1 MVKVKLSLM
10 RHFVFV
16 AIFMLYSQTNLIA
29 DEKLKNFDL
38 LIFANKGEGCE
49 RYPYKFLKDLSGK
62 EKIIQT
68 DKNKPIHVGIESL
81 ISKTYDLTEK
91 TFEKRINRVQIFSEM
106 FGRDVSKDF
115 EIIIHKSLEEFN
127 FSKLKFGGYS
137 YSAIRCDSSY
147 QNYQLTTLLRLDLNL
162 RRYKSYDG
170 QSIIKSKLAN
180 NQLVLLKII
189 PASEWI
195 NKLKLKVEN
204 EFVDVRR
211 SIKLLEENPDS
222 IAALVK
228 YLPGEDYRQIKS
240 ITNQSSRDNKLQ
252 GPCIVRATNQTDITL
267 KNGYRSSNEILNR
280 FGLSK
285 KVNYKFQA
293 ESLEALWQKIQ
304 TNECNVSF
312 LTSDEFKKIKK
323 VVEADT
329 KYHYRVELGLD
340 KEKAYLSSI
349 QSKGYK
355 DLSEF
360 EFAQKFSPNL
370 NPNQIKRLK
379 MYNVNNFDEIQNII
393 KKINNL
399 NYDTTQSPNI
409 GTIFQFLSD
418 EEAGKKVNLSATE
431 YKNKRIE
438 EAKILREQQRIRQAQ
453 IDAKRSRKSFVLRV
467 VCMGNS
473 NSAGIYLRN
482 IIQMYSSNTHVSAIS
497 SAITSYP
504 GCLLPRTPTPISG
517 SRLTEY
523 YRSGRFVGVRTKT
536 DINGQY
542 IFGMLIASD
551 WD

>member
-1 MVKVKLSLM
+1 M

-16 AIFMLYSQTNLIA
+16 VIFTLFSPTNLIA
-29 DEKLKNFDL
+29 NEKLKNFDL

-81 ISKTYDLTEK
+81 ISKRYDLTEK
-91 TFEKRINRVQIFSEM
+91 TFEKRVNRVQIFSDI

-115 EIIIHKSLEEFN
+115 EILIQKSLEEFN

-137 YSAIRCDSSY
+137 YSSISCDSSY

-162 RRYKSYDG
+162 RKYKSYDG
-170 QSIIKSKLAN
+170 SSIIKSKLAN
-180 NQLVLLKII
+180 NQLVLLKTI

-204 EFVDVRR
+204 EFTDVRR
-211 SIKLLEENPDS
+211 SIKLLEENPES

-228 YLPGEDYRQIKS
+228 YLPGEDYRQIKYKK
-240 ITNQSSRDNKLQ
+240 NQSSRDNKFN
-252 GPCIVRATNQTDITL
+252 GPCIVKAKSEIEIVL
-267 KNGYRSSNEILNR
+267 KNGYRISNEIINR

-285 KVNYKFQA
+285 KNNFKFQA

-312 LTSDEFKKIKK
+312 ITSDEFKKIKK

-329 KYHYRVELGLD
+329 KYHYRVELGFD
-340 KEKAYLSSI
+340 KQKTYLSSA
-349 QSKGYK
+349 QFMGYK

-360 EFAQKFSPNL
+360 EFAVKFSPNL

-379 MYNVNNFDEIQNII
+379 MYNINNFEEVQ
-393 KKINNL
+393 KVVQKINSI
-399 NYDTTQSPNI
+399 NYDKIESPNI
-409 GTIFQFLSD
+409 KTIFQFLSD

-431 YKNKRIE
+431 YKKKRIK
-438 EAKILREQQRIRQAQ
+438 EAKIRREQQKIRQAQ

-517 SRLTEY
+517 SKLTEY

-536 DINGQY
+536 AINGQY

>member
-1 MVKVKLSLM
+1 M

-16 AIFMLYSQTNLIA
+16 VIFTLFSPTNLIA
-29 DEKLKNFDL
+29 NEKLKNFDL

-81 ISKTYDLTEK
+81 ISKRYDLTEK
-91 TFEKRINRVQIFSEM
+91 TFEKRVNRVQIFSDI

-115 EIIIHKSLEEFN
+115 EILIQKSLEEFN

-137 YSAIRCDSSY
+137 YSSISCDSSY

-162 RRYKSYDG
+162 RKYKSYDG
-170 QSIIKSKLAN
+170 SSIIKSKLAN
-180 NQLVLLKII
+180 NQLVLLKTI

-204 EFVDVRR
+204 EFTDVRR
-211 SIKLLEENPDS
+211 SIKLLEENPES

-228 YLPGEDYRQIKS
+228 YLPGEDYRQIKYKK
-240 ITNQSSRDNKLQ
+240 NQSSRDNKFN
-252 GPCIVRATNQTDITL
+252 GPCIVKAKSEIEIVL
-267 KNGYRSSNEILNR
+267 KNGYRISNEIINR

-285 KVNYKFQA
+285 KNNFKFQT

-312 LTSDEFKKIKK
+312 ITSDEFKKIKK
-323 VVEADT
+323 VIEADT
-329 KYHYRVELGLD
+329 KYHYRVELGFD
-340 KEKAYLSSI
+340 KQKTYLSSA
-349 QSKGYK
+349 QFMGYK

-379 MYNVNNFDEIQNII
+379 MYNINNFEEVQ
-393 KKINNL
+393 KVVQKINSI
-399 NYDTTQSPNI
+399 NYDKIESPNI
-409 GTIFQFLSD
+409 KTIFQFLSD

-431 YKNKRIE
+431 YKKKRIK
-438 EAKILREQQRIRQAQ
+438 EAKIRREQQKIRQAQ
-453 IDAKRSRKSFVLRV
+453 IDAKRSRKNFVLRV
-467 VCMGNS
+467 VCMGN
-473 NSAGIYLRN
+473 NSAGSYLRN

-517 SRLTEY
+517 SKLTEY

-542 IFGMLIASD
+542 IFGMLVASD

>member
-1 MVKVKLSLM
+1 M
-10 RHFVFV
+10 RFI
-16 AIFMLYSQTNLIA
+16 AIFSLIFLLFSHTNLIA
-29 DEKLKNFDL
+29 NEKLQDLDL
-38 LIFANKGEGCE
+38 LIFANKGCK
-49 RYPYKFLKDLSGK
+49 YNPYKFLKDLNG
-62 EKIIQT
+62 EDKIIQT
-68 DKNKPIHVGIESL
+68 DASRAIHVGIDSL
-81 ISKTYDLTEK
+81 ARDRFDLTNRYGEK
-91 TFEKRINRVQIFSEM
+91 TVNRVKIFSEM
-106 FGRDVSKDF
+106 FGRDVSEDF
-115 EIIIHKSLEEFN
+115 KIIIQKSLEEFK
-127 FSKLKFGGYS
+127 FKKLKFDTFS
-137 YSAIRCDSSY
+137 MIRFNCGSTTTDRYHLS
-147 QNYQLTTLLRLDLNL
+147 TLLRVDLNL
-162 RRYKSYDG
+162 KRFKLSDG
-170 QSIIKSKLAN
+170 SSVIKRKLAN
-180 NQLVLLKII
+180 NQLVLLKTI
-189 PASEWI
+189 PASEWV

-211 SIKLLEENPDS
+211 SIKLLEENPES

-228 YLPGEDYRQIKS
+228 YLPGEDYRQIKYKK
-240 ITNQSSRDNKLQ
+240 NQSSRDNKFN
-252 GPCIVRATNQTDITL
+252 GPCIVKAKSEIEIVL
-267 KNGYRSSNEILNR
+267 KNGYRISNEIINR

-285 KVNYKFQA
+285 KNNFKFQT

-329 KYHYRVELGLD
+329 KYHYRVELGFD
-340 KEKAYLSSI
+340 KQKTYLSSA
-349 QSKGYK
+349 QFMGYK

-379 MYNVNNFDEIQNII
+379 MYNINNFEEVQ
-393 KKINNL
+393 KVVQKINSI
-399 NYDTTQSPNI
+399 NYDKIESPNI
-409 GTIFQFLSD
+409 KTIFQFLSD

-431 YKNKRIE
+431 YKKKRIK
-438 EAKILREQQRIRQAQ
+438 EAKIRREQQKIRQAQ

-517 SRLTEY
+517 SKLTEY

-536 DINGQY
+536 AINGQY
-542 IFGMLIASD
+542 IFGMLVASD

>member
-1 MVKVKLSLM
+1 M

-16 AIFMLYSQTNLIA
+16 VIFTLFSPTNLIA
-29 DEKLKNFDL
+29 NEKLKNFDL

-81 ISKTYDLTEK
+81 ISKRYDLTEK
-91 TFEKRINRVQIFSEM
+91 TFEKRVNRVQIFSDI

-115 EIIIHKSLEEFN
+115 EILIQKSLEEFN

-137 YSAIRCDSSY
+137 YSSISCDSSY
-147 QNYQLTTLLRLDLNL
+147 QNYQLTALLRLDLNL
-162 RRYKSYDG
+162 RKYKYSDG
-170 QSIIKSKLAN
+170 SSIIKSKLAN
-180 NQLVLLKII
+180 NQLVLLKTI

-204 EFVDVRR
+204 EFTDVRR
-211 SIKLLEENPDS
+211 SIKLLEENPES

-228 YLPGEDYRQIKS
+228 YLPGEDYRQIKYKK
-240 ITNQSSRDNKLQ
+240 NQSSRDNKFN
-252 GPCIVRATNQTDITL
+252 GPCIVKAKSEIEIVL
-267 KNGYRSSNEILNR
+267 KNGYRISNEIINR

-285 KVNYKFQA
+285 KNNFKFQA

-312 LTSDEFKKIKK
+312 ITSDEFKKIKK

-329 KYHYRVELGLD
+329 KYHYRVELGFD
-340 KEKAYLSSI
+340 KQKTYLSSA
-349 QSKGYK
+349 QFMGYK

-360 EFAQKFSPNL
+360 EFAVKFSPNL

-379 MYNVNNFDEIQNII
+379 MYNINNFEEVQ
-393 KKINNL
+393 KVVQKINSI
-399 NYDTTQSPNI
+399 NYDKIESPNI
-409 GTIFQFLSD
+409 KTIFQFLSD

-431 YKNKRIE
+431 YKKKRIK
-438 EAKILREQQRIRQAQ
+438 EAKIRREQQKIRQAQ

-517 SRLTEY
+517 SKLTEY

-536 DINGQY
+536 AINGQY

>member
-1 MVKVKLSLM
+1 MKVKISLM

-16 AIFMLYSQTNLIA
+16 VIFTLFSHTNLIA
-29 DEKLKNFDL
+29 NEKLQDLDL
-38 LIFANKGEGCE
+38 LIFANKGCK
-49 RYPYKFLKDLSGK
+49 YNPYKFLKDLNG
-62 EKIIQT
+62 EDKIIQT
-68 DKNKPIHVGIESL
+68 DASRSIYVGIDSL
-81 ISKTYDLTEK
+81 ANKNFNLTNKYGEK
-91 TFEKRINRVQIFSEM
+91 KVNRVKIFSEM
-106 FGRDVSKDF
+106 FGRDVSEDF
-115 EIIIHKSLEEFN
+115 EIIIQKSLEEFK
-127 FSKLKFGGYS
+127 FRKLKF
-137 YSAIRCDSSY
+137 DSSSGIRFFCGS
-147 QNYQLTTLLRLDLNL
+147 TTIDRYHLSALLRVDLNL
-162 RRYKSYDG
+162 KRFKLLDG
-170 QSIIKSKLAN
+170 SSEIKRKLAD
-180 NQLVLLKII
+180 NQLVLLKTI
-189 PASEWI
+189 PASEWV

-211 SIKLLEENPDS
+211 SIKLLEEKPDS

-228 YLPGEDYRQIKS
+228 YLPGEDYRQIKYKR
-240 ITNQSSRDNKLQ
+240 NQSSGDNKLH

-267 KNGYRSSNEILNR
+267 KNGYRNSNEILNR

-285 KVNYKFQA
+285 NERKYKLQA
-293 ESLEALWQKIQ
+293 ESLEVLWQKIQ

>member
-1 MVKVKLSLM
+1 M

-16 AIFMLYSQTNLIA
+16 VIFTLFSHTNLIA
-29 DEKLKNFDL
+29 NEKLQDLDL
-38 LIFANKGEGCE
+38 LIFANKGCK
-49 RYPYKFLKDLSGK
+49 YNPYKFLKDLNG
-62 EKIIQT
+62 EDKIIQT
-68 DKNKPIHVGIESL
+68 DASRSIYVGIDSL
-81 ISKTYDLTEK
+81 ANKNFNLTNKYGEK
-91 TFEKRINRVQIFSEM
+91 KVNRVKIFSEM
-106 FGRDVSKDF
+106 FGRDVSEDF
-115 EIIIHKSLEEFN
+115 EIIIQKSLEEFK
-127 FSKLKFGGYS
+127 FRKLKF
-137 YSAIRCDSSY
+137 DSSSGIRFFCGS
-147 QNYQLTTLLRLDLNL
+147 TTIDRYHLSALLRVDLNL
-162 RRYKSYDG
+162 KRFKLLDG
-170 QSIIKSKLAN
+170 SSEIKRKLAD
-180 NQLVLLKII
+180 NQLVLLKTI
-189 PASEWI
+189 PASEWV

-211 SIKLLEENPDS
+211 SIKLLEEKPDS

-228 YLPGEDYRQIKS
+228 YLPGEDYRQIKYKR
-240 ITNQSSRDNKLQ
+240 NQSSGDNKLH

-267 KNGYRSSNEILNR
+267 KNGYRNSNEILNR

-285 KVNYKFQA
+285 NERKYKLQA
-293 ESLEALWQKIQ
+293 ESLEVLWQKIQ

>member
-1 MVKVKLSLM
+1 MKVKISLM

-16 AIFMLYSQTNLIA
+16 VIFTLFSHTNLIA
-29 DEKLKNFDL
+29 NEKLQDLDL
-38 LIFANKGEGCE
+38 LIFANKGCK
-49 RYPYKFLKDLSGK
+49 YNPYKFLKDLNG
-62 EKIIQT
+62 EDKIIQT
-68 DKNKPIHVGIESL
+68 DASRSIYVGIDSL
-81 ISKTYDLTEK
+81 ANKNFNLTNKYGEK
-91 TFEKRINRVQIFSEM
+91 KVNRVKIFSEM
-106 FGRDVSKDF
+106 FGRDVSEDF
-115 EIIIHKSLEEFN
+115 EIIIQKSLEEFK
-127 FSKLKFGGYS
+127 FKKLKFDS
-137 YSAIRCDSSY
+137 FSMIRFYCGSTSTDRYHLS
-147 QNYQLTTLLRLDLNL
+147 TLLRVDLNL
-162 RRYKSYDG
+162 KRFKLLDG
-170 QSIIKSKLAN
+170 SSEIKRKLAD
-180 NQLVLLKII
+180 NQLVLLKTI
-189 PASEWI
+189 PASEWV

-211 SIKLLEENPDS
+211 SIKLLEEKPDS

-228 YLPGEDYRQIKS
+228 YLPGEDYRQIKYKR
-240 ITNQSSRDNKLQ
+240 NQSSGDNKLH

-267 KNGYRSSNEILNR
+267 KNGYRNSNEILNR

-285 KVNYKFQA
+285 NERKYKLQA
-293 ESLEALWQKIQ
+293 ESLEVLWQKIQ

>member
-1 MVKVKLSLM
+1 M
-10 RHFVFV
+10 RFI
-16 AIFMLYSQTNLIA
+16 AIFSLIFLLFSHTNLIA
-29 DEKLKNFDL
+29 NEKLQDLDL
-38 LIFANKGEGCE
+38 LIFANKGCK
-49 RYPYKFLKDLSGK
+49 YNPYKFLKDLNG
-62 EKIIQT
+62 EDKIIQT
-68 DKNKPIHVGIESL
+68 DASRAIHVGIDSL
-81 ISKTYDLTEK
+81 ARDRFDLTNRYGEK
-91 TFEKRINRVQIFSEM
+91 TVNRVKIFSEM
-106 FGRDVSKDF
+106 FGRDVSEDF
-115 EIIIHKSLEEFN
+115 KIIIQKSLEEFK
-127 FSKLKFGGYS
+127 FKKLKFDTFS
-137 YSAIRCDSSY
+137 MIRFNCGSTTTDRYHLS
-147 QNYQLTTLLRLDLNL
+147 TLLRVDLNL
-162 RRYKSYDG
+162 KRFKLSDG
-170 QSIIKSKLAN
+170 SSVIKRKLAN
-180 NQLVLLKII
+180 NQLVLLKTI
-189 PASEWI
+189 PASEWV

-204 EFVDVRR
+204 EFTDVRR
-211 SIKLLEENPDS
+211 SIKLLEENPES

-228 YLPGEDYRQIKS
+228 YLPGEDYRQIKYKK
-240 ITNQSSRDNKLQ
+240 NQSSRDNKFN
-252 GPCIVRATNQTDITL
+252 GPCIVKAKSEIEIVL
-267 KNGYRSSNEILNR
+267 KNGYRISNEIINR

-285 KVNYKFQA
+285 KNNFKFQT

-312 LTSDEFKKIKK
+312 ITSDEFKKIKK
-323 VVEADT
+323 VIEADT
-329 KYHYRVELGLD
+329 KYHYRVELGFD
-340 KEKAYLSSI
+340 KQKTYLSSA
-349 QSKGYK
+349 QFMGYK

-379 MYNVNNFDEIQNII
+379 MYNINNFEEVQ
-393 KKINNL
+393 KVVQKINSI
-399 NYDTTQSPNI
+399 NYDKIESPNI
-409 GTIFQFLSD
+409 KTIFQFLSD

-431 YKNKRIE
+431 YKKKRIK
-438 EAKILREQQRIRQAQ
+438 EAKIRREQQKIRQAQ

-517 SRLTEY
+517 SKLTEY

-542 IFGMLIASD
+542 IFGMLVASD